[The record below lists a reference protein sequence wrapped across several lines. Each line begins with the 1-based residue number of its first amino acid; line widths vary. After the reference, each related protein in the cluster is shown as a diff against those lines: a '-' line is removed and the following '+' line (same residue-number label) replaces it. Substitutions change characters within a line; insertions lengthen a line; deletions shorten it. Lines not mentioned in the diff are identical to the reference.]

1 MRFEIVPWW
10 RVVPYQQVISE
21 RDGSLHT
28 VLNVDIT
35 RYPHVVTAFDSAGR
49 ITVRTVDPSANAYL
63 AVPEEPE
70 ALAAI
75 ARHFTIEG
83 MEQPWSA

>member
-1 MRFEIVPWW
+1 VRFEIVPWW

-35 RYPHVVTAFDSAGR
+35 RYPHVVTAFDPAGR
-49 ITVRTVDPSANAYL
+49 ITVRTVDPNANAYL
-63 AVPEEPE
+63 AVPEESE
-70 ALAAI
+70 ALATI
-75 ARHFTIEG
+75 AHYFVIEG